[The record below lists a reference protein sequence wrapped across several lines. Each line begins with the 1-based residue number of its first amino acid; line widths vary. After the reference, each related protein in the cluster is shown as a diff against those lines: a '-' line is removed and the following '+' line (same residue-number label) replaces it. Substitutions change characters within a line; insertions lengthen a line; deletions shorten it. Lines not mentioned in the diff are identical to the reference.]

1 MISPTPALSVSSLVR
16 GVFAQPVRRPAG
28 GLVFFGVTDMARPKT
43 QYRNE
48 YKTRVP
54 DSLAAVIEK
63 MVQEEGI
70 SESLALC
77 RLAMSGAF
85 GMWGSLPPEFDDI
98 SPKPAAHGPHARA

>member
-1 MISPTPALSVSSLVR
+1 
-16 GVFAQPVRRPAG
+16 
-28 GLVFFGVTDMARPKT
+28 MARPQT
-43 QYRNE
+43 RYRNE

-54 DSLAAVIEK
+54 DSLAAVIER

-85 GMWGSLPPEFDDI
+85 GMWGSLPPEFEEI
-98 SPKPAAHGPHARA
+98 RPQPAVRGPHARA